1 LVKGKAIKNG
11 VRRRLPALLAGNP
24 TNYSKV
30 SKLTTAEALAASL
43 FILGCR
49 SMSENILDKFKW
61 GHTFFEL
68 NSEILGDYTNAVNTT
83 EIVEL
88 EKGYFPD
95 LT

>member
-1 LVKGKAIKNG
+1 
-11 VRRRLPALLAGNP
+11 
-24 TNYSKV
+24 
-30 SKLTTAEALAASL
+30 
-43 FILGCR
+43 
-49 SMSENILDKFKW
+49 MSENILDKFKW

-88 EKGYFPD
+88 EKGYFPH